1 MRNNGLPNVRERT
14 VSQLV
19 AGASLREPSRF
30 SKLENGLKVVTC
42 DNGGDLADIGLYVKA
57 GSRWEKLSERGATKD
72 TNE

>member
-42 DNGGDLADIGLYVKA
+42 DNGGDVAEVRNFLELAIHHSFNGF
-57 GSRWEKLSERGATKD
+57 KLANLGPS
-72 TNE
+72 